1 VELPCDK
8 LRLVSKRRRVA
19 FTLVELL
26 VVIAIIGTLVALL
39 LPAVQSAR
47 EAGRRT
53 HCINNL
59 KQIGIACLNH
69 ADSQRHFPSG
79 GWGPDWSADANQ
91 GDGPDQPG
99 SWIYNILD
107 YIEETAVHGL
117 GKGLATNSADFQ
129 QASTQLHQA
138 PISVFS
144 CPSRRRPG
152 VFPSVW
158 KSVKEQ
164 TWLTEVASRGI
175 VKGDYAANTGDALKF
190 SGEDFYRP
198 ESYADVNTELW
209 TPTNFCMTSGEEE
222 TDQYVKF
229 CQTGIMFY
237 RSELRTAQVVDGMS
251 KTYLVG
257 EKWMPANAY
266 DGTTDEKESG
276 FTGGD
281 DDSMYAGFD
290 SDNQRVAWNPDSGE
304 AKELFQPAVDTP
316 APANAGPERRF
327 GSAHPATFQIVFCD
341 GSVHSI
347 NYDIDPNTHRSLAS
361 RLDGGITNIDAR

>member
-1 VELPCDK
+1 VFWSARQLPG
-8 LRLVSKRRRVA
+8 RRIARHA

-69 ADSQRHFPSG
+69 ADSHRHFPSG
-79 GWGPDWSADANQ
+79 GWGPDWTADPNQ

-99 SWIYNILD
+99 SWMYNILD
-107 YIEETAVHGL
+107 YMEETSVHAL
-117 GKGLATNSADFQ
+117 GKGLATTDAGFQ
-129 QASTQLHQA
+129 QTSTQLHQT

-144 CPSRRRPG
+144 CPSRRRMG
-152 VFPSVW
+152 VFPSAW
-158 KSVKEQ
+158 KGVKEQ
-164 TWLTEVASRGI
+164 TWLEALAPNGV
-175 VKGDYAANTGDALKF
+175 VKGDYAANTGDSIKF

-198 ESYADVNTELW
+198 ASYADVSVELW
-209 TPTNFCMTSGEEE
+209 TPTTQCMASDDEESN
-222 TDQYVKF
+222 QWVKF

-237 RSELRTAQVVDGMS
+237 RSELRAAQVVDGMS

-257 EKWMPANAY
+257 EKWMPANGY
-266 DGTTDEKESG
+266 DGTTNDAESG

-290 SDNQRVAWNPDSGE
+290 SDNQRVAWNPDSG
-304 AKELFQPAVDTP
+304 D
-316 APANAGPERRF
+316 AN
-327 GSAHPATFQIVFCD
+327 
-341 GSVHSI
+341 
-347 NYDIDPNTHRSLAS
+347 
-361 RLDGGITNIDAR
+361 